1 MKILSAD
8 FIRSAELKKDY
19 PHLGVSEIAFA
30 GRSNVGKSSLINT
43 ILGRRAL
50 VKTSKTPGHTR
61 TLNFFLINQTFA
73 FVDLPGYGFARVPE
87 EVRRKWRPMME
98 TYLKSR
104 QELTGIVVVV
114 DVRHALTELDHTLIE
129 FLTFHQRP
137 TIIAATKADKLPKSR
152 LLASKRSI
160 EHNLR
165 ISAPVI
171 LFSSQ
176 SGQGKKELWK
186 EIKNFIQ

>member
-1 MKILSAD
+1 
-8 FIRSAELKKDY
+8 
-19 PHLGVSEIAFA
+19 
-30 GRSNVGKSSLINT
+30 
-43 ILGRRAL
+43 
-50 VKTSKTPGHTR
+50 
-61 TLNFFLINQTFA
+61 
-73 FVDLPGYGFARVPE
+73 
-87 EVRRKWRPMME
+87 MME

-104 QELTGIVVVV
+104 QELAAIVVVV

-129 FLTFHQRP
+129 FLTFHERP
-137 TIIAATKADKLPKSR
+137 VIIAATKADKLPKSR

-160 EHNLR
+160 EHNLG
-165 ISAPVI
+165 ISAQIV